1 LVAKNTPIR
10 EGKKIVFGDGKQ
22 REIFPVSIKN
32 MRKMMKVMSGIDQT
46 TNEMDNDTIDTLL
59 AAARIVLETVDPKL
73 VAASKVADEKRE
85 KLLAE
90 GNEDGADEVED
101 PLEDILDIKTI
112 QEVLSA
118 GMGTDPNF

>member
-32 MRKMMKVMSGIDQT
+32 RRKMMKVMSGIDQT